1 MVDADVIW
9 LEVNANYNLKI
20 YFINPGD
27 EIFAPLN
34 VWPISPHEQRLSNKN
49 EYTQIRL
56 TKKSKV
62 SKKDECEDTPKYAY
76 GGNKQIVL
84 LLKGI
89 SEI

>member
-1 MVDADVIW
+1 MAKDDIIW
-9 LEVNANYNLKI
+9 LEVNANFNLKI

-34 VWPISPHEQRLSNKN
+34 VYPTSPQEQRLSNTN

-62 SKKDECEDTPKYAY
+62 TKKDECEADPDYVY
-76 GGNKQIVL
+76 GGTK
-84 LLKGI
+84 
-89 SEI
+89 